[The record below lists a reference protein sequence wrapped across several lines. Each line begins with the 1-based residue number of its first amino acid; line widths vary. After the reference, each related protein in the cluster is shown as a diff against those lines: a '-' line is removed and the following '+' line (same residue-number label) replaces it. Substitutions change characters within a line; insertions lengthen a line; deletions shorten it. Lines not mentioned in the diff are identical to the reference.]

1 MQYIYMNFNFKITNY
16 NDFLNLFGLI
26 TSILLV
32 SIFMF
37 IPYEYYTKMKV
48 FLLGIAGLI
57 IYLTKLK
64 LINTNYFNDSMTL
77 ITMINILGLVLLESP
92 PIINLFIILISITT
106 PTFKIHNN
114 KIIIKSNILN
124 KNIWMFFMTVV
135 LLYIYLNN
143 KNFTCS
149 KCSQNKI
156 INYLI
161 IAAVVIPFFIY
172 CYNGRWLDWR
182 SLSLNIVILTDYFI
196 YLLK

>member
-1 MQYIYMNFNFKITNY
+1 MYLPFSKENFKITNY
-16 NDFLNLFGLI
+16 NDFINLVGLI

-37 IPYEYYTKMKV
+37 IPYEYNTKMKV
-48 FLLGIAGLI
+48 FLLGISGLI

-149 KCSQNKI
+149 KCSQHKI

-182 SLSLNIVILTDYFI
+182 LLSLNIVVLTDYFL